1 MATVQKRGNSYRIR
15 VSAGYDSRGKQ
26 IVKTMTWKPTPGMTE
41 RQEKKELERQKVL
54 FERTVSSGEYFNE
67 SRMRLSDFFP
77 KYLEIEKGK
86 LAPTTYT
93 AYSRIIN
100 NYIVPALGHLRLKD
114 IKPLHVQ
121 LFVRNLSD
129 DNLCKATRREKTK
142 SGESVL
148 VTHTKKFSSA
158 TIRRY
163 YVVLQSILH
172 SACKLG
178 LVPSNPADDE
188 KIELPPLEPSKTEIF
203 TKDEAADMLNCLSAE
218 PLMWQ
223 CLINLAIVSGCRR
236 GELVALQWSD
246 IDFDGCTVSI
256 SKSVYQLKGQP
267 VSIKQPKT
275 AGSVRIIAIPQFIV
289 DMLKD
294 YEMEQ
299 RETRLKCGDQWQGG
313 NWVFV
318 QWNGAVMYPSSPSQW
333 FSRFLKRHNL
343 PHKKFHA
350 LRHTSATL
358 LLTSGSD
365 IKEVS
370 SRLGH
375 SQLSTTNRYL
385 HTVAEADKEAAQA
398 FADMF
403 SKQDKNGAS

>member
-1 MATVQKRGNSYRIR
+1 M
-15 VSAGYDSRGKQ
+15 
-26 IVKTMTWKPTPGMTE
+26 
-41 RQEKKELERQKVL
+41 ERQKVL